1 MPALPG
7 YYTTKEAA
15 EKLGY
20 AMSTTIKR
28 FCADGRITGAIKV
41 GKTWFI
47 PEAWV
52 LEQEKTSPIGKGNRG
67 VKRKLMDD

>member
-7 YYTTKEAA
+7 YYTTAEAA

-20 AMSTTIKR
+20 NDTSSLRYMCIGGKVPNAL
-28 FCADGRITGAIKV
+28 KV

-47 PEAWV
+47 PESWI
-52 LEQEKTSPIGKGNRG
+52 LSQEKESPKGQGNRG
-67 VKRKLMDD
+67 VSRK

>member
-20 AMSTTIKR
+20 ANPASLKNLCLSGGIL
-28 FCADGRITGAIKV
+28 AYKV
-41 GKTWFI
+41 EKMWFI
-47 PEAWV
+47 PEHVVDELAKKDIKP
-52 LEQEKTSPIGKGNRG
+52 QGNRG
-67 VKRKLMDD
+67 VARR

>member
-1 MPALPG
+1 MPTLPG

-20 AMSTTIKR
+20 ATTATLAKV
-28 FCADGRITGAIKV
+28 CASGSIAGATKV

-47 PEAWV
+47 PEQWV
-52 LEQEKTSPIGKGNRG
+52 LEQDKIDPIGKGNRG
-67 VKRKLMDD
+67 VIRKLGKT

>member
-20 AMSTTIKR
+20 ASTSSLRYACIGGKVPD
-28 FCADGRITGAIKV
+28 ALKV

-47 PEAWV
+47 PEKWV
-52 LEQEKTSPIGKGNRG
+52 EEQEKIPPNGKGNRG
-67 VKRKLMDD
+67 ITRK

>member
-20 AMSTTIKR
+20 ADTSSLRYACISSR
-28 FCADGRITGAIKV
+28 VVGAVKV

-47 PEAWV
+47 PESWV
-52 LEQEKTSPIGKGNRG
+52 MEQENILPKGQGARG
-67 VKRKLMDD
+67 ISRK

>member
-20 AMSTTIKR
+20 KVTSNLRAACSSG
-28 FCADGRITGAIKV
+28 FLGGAVKV

-52 LEQEKTSPIGKGNRG
+52 EAQAKIPPTGKGNRG
-67 VKRKLMDD
+67 ISRK

>member
-20 AMSTTIKR
+20 ADSSSLKKGCSNGTIPAFR
-28 FCADGRITGAIKV
+28 VANV
-41 GKTWFI
+41 WLI
-47 PEAWV
+47 PESV
-52 LEQEKTSPIGKGNRG
+52 INELEKREVKPQGNRG
-67 VKRKLMDD
+67 VVRKE

>member
-20 AMSTTIKR
+20 TTTATLAKA
-28 FCADGRITGAIKV
+28 CASGSIAGVVKV

-47 PEAWV
+47 PEQWV
-52 LEQEKTSPIGKGNRG
+52 NEQEKTPPIGIGNRG
-67 VKRKLMDD
+67 VARK

>member
-20 AMSTTIKR
+20 ADSSALKKGCSAGTIPAFR
-28 FCADGRITGAIKV
+28 VANV
-41 GKTWFI
+41 WLI
-47 PEAWV
+47 PEGV
-52 LEQEKTSPIGKGNRG
+52 VMELDKREVKPQGNRG
-67 VKRKLMDD
+67 VSRKE

>member
-20 AMSTTIKR
+20 KDQSSISR
-28 FCADGRITGAIKV
+28 FCSTGK
-41 GKTWFI
+41 I
-47 PEAWV
+47 PDAQKIGNAWLV
-52 LEQEKTSPIGKGNRG
+52 PESWVQEMEKKDINPKGNRG
-67 VKRKLMDD
+67 LSREGRK

>member
-20 AMSTTIKR
+20 A
-28 FCADGRITGAIKV
+28 TGETLRQFIVAGKVPGTIKV

-47 PEAWV
+47 PEVWV
-52 LEQEKTSPIGKGNRG
+52 DEQEKIAPIGKGNRG
-67 VKRKLMDD
+67 VIRK

>member
-20 AMSTTIKR
+20 AAPDTIRQYIVAGK
-28 FCADGRITGAIKV
+28 IHGALKI
-41 GKTWFI
+41 GKTWLV
-47 PEAWV
+47 PEQWV
-52 LEQEKTSPIGKGNRG
+52 IEQEKIAPKGQGNRG
-67 VKRKLMDD
+67 ITRK

>member
-7 YYTTKEAA
+7 YYTTTEAA

-20 AMSTTIKR
+20 A
-28 FCADGRITGAIKV
+28 TGETLRQFIVAGKIPGTIKV

-47 PEAWV
+47 PEQWV
-52 LEQEKTSPIGKGNRG
+52 LEQAKLDPIGKGNRG
-67 VKRKLMDD
+67 VTRK